1 MPDSVEARPSTA
13 AHRAEIEARF
23 AAPNQSP
30 PLSGRNLYDADTA
43 LREAVARAGA
53 GWADDELHQ
62 LGERAGEAETIE
74 HGFLANRHLPQ
85 LHTHD
90 RGGSRLD
97 LVEFHPAYHQLM
109 ALACGFGLHSG
120 PWAAPRVGAHAAR
133 AAAVLLYSQVEAGT
147 QCPVTM
153 TYAAT
158 ALLTRHAGA
167 LPALRETWLPRI
179 HARTYDRR
187 FLPVEHKRG
196 ATIGMGMTEK
206 QGGSDVRT
214 NLSVGAPLALPGP
227 GRPYRIS
234 GHKWFMSA
242 PMCDAFLVLA
252 QAGGGLSCF
261 FLPRFVDGRANAL
274 RLLRLKDKLGNR
286 ANASSEV
293 EFDDATGWLLGDE
306 GRGVPTIIEMVNF
319 TRLDCALGSSSL
331 MRQALA
337 QAVHHARH
345 RAAFGRRLAEHALM
359 KNVLADLALES
370 EAATALSVWLAGLYD
385 REDAHAASLRR
396 LLTPAAKFWI
406 CKRAAGFVQE
416 AMEVLGGNGYVEDS
430 ILPRLYRE
438 APVNSIW
445 EGSGN
450 VMCLD
455 LLRALRHDPGA
466 ADAVAAELAPVRGAD
481 AALDAAAAALL
492 AQLRA
497 PLDEASARRLAAK
510 LVVTVQSALLTRHA
524 PQAVADA
531 FRASRLGGDDGGC
544 HGALPPAVDFDAI
557 VERAWPG

>member
-1 MPDSVEARPSTA
+1 
-13 AHRAEIEARF
+13 
-23 AAPNQSP
+23 
-30 PLSGRNLYDADTA
+30 
-43 LREAVARAGA
+43 VA
-53 GWADDELHQ
+53 
-62 LGERAGEAETIE
+62 
-74 HGFLANRHLPQ
+74 
-85 LHTHD
+85 
-90 RGGSRLD
+90 
-97 LVEFHPAYHQLM
+97 
-109 ALACGFGLHSG
+109 
-120 PWAAPRVGAHAAR
+120 
-133 AAAVLLYSQVEAGT
+133 
-147 QCPVTM
+147 
-153 TYAAT
+153 
-158 ALLTRHAGA
+158 
-167 LPALRETWLPRI
+167 
-179 HARTYDRR
+179 
-187 FLPVEHKRG
+187 
-196 ATIGMGMTEK
+196 
-206 QGGSDVRT
+206 
-214 NLSVGAPLALPGP
+214 
-227 GRPYRIS
+227 
-234 GHKWFMSA
+234 
-242 PMCDAFLVLA
+242 
-252 QAGGGLSCF
+252 
-261 FLPRFVDGRANAL
+261 
-274 RLLRLKDKLGNR
+274 
-286 ANASSEV
+286 
-293 EFDDATGWLLGDE
+293 
-306 GRGVPTIIEMVNF
+306 TIIEMVNF
-319 TRLDCALGSSSL
+319 TRLDCALGSGSL

-337 QAVHHARH
+337 QAMHHARH

-396 LLTPAAKFWI
+396 LLTPAAKFWV

-492 AQLRA
+492 AKLRA
-497 PLDEASARRLAAK
+497 PPDEAAARRLAAK

-524 PQAVADA
+524 PAAVADA
-531 FRASRLGGDDGGC
+531 FRASRLGGDGGGC